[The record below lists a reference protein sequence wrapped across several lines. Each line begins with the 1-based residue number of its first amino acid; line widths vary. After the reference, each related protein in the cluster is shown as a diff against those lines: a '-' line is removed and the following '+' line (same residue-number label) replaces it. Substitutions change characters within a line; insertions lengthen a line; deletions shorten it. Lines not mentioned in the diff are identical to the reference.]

1 MKAARV
7 HERGMI
13 VIEEVPIPEI
23 KEKEVLIAVH
33 RVGICGTDVGVVD
46 GHVSA
51 TYPVTLGHEYSGV
64 VAKVGSP
71 RLTPHLKVGD
81 PVVSGGG
88 WGCGECELCNQGL
101 DLYCKNRRSLGRN
114 VDGCM
119 AEYIKVDYRAVS
131 KLPPTVSLDEAQNV
145 VNIGCSVRA
154 VRKLDLTKIKT
165 AAVIG
170 PGNAGLM
177 ILQLL
182 KMGGVAKVV
191 MAGTRDFR
199 LEMARRFGADE
210 AVNIRREDL
219 TKKIAGWFP
228 FGVDAVFES
237 SGTTGGLQSAF
248 DIIKSN
254 GSVVVFSIITER
266 MKEFDPSFLYLKE
279 PIIYGSKGAGGAF
292 PEAIR
297 LLEEKKLQILPMITH
312 RFPLEETAKAFKVF
326 SDKVADALRIVI
338 DVRP

>member
-7 HERGMI
+7 HERGKI
-13 VIEEVPIPEI
+13 VIEDVPIPEVN
-23 KEKEVLIAVH
+23 EKEVLIAVH

-51 TYPVTLGHEYSGV
+51 KYPVTLGHEYSGV

-71 RLTPHLKVGD
+71 RLTHLKEGD

-88 WGCGECELCNQGL
+88 WGCGECELCNRGL

-119 AEYIKVDYRAVS
+119 AEFIKVDYRSVS
-131 KLPPTVSLDEAQNV
+131 KLPPPVSLDEAQNI
-145 VNIGCSVRA
+145 VNIACSVRA
-154 VRKLDLTKIKT
+154 VRKLDLTKVKA

-182 KMGGVAKVV
+182 KLGGVERVV

-199 LEMARRFGADE
+199 LEMARRFGADDV
-210 AVNIRREDL
+210 VNIRREDAV
-219 TKKIAGWFP
+219 KAIIGWFP
-228 FGVDAVFES
+228 SGIDAVFES

-254 GSVVVFSIITER
+254 GSIVVFSIITER
-266 MKEFDPSFLYLKE
+266 MKAFDPSFLYLKE
-279 PIIYGSKGAGGAF
+279 PIIYGSKGAAGAF

-297 LLEEKKLQILPMITH
+297 LLEEKKLQVLPMITH

-326 SDKVADALRIVI
+326 EDKVADALRIII

>member
-7 HERGMI
+7 HERGKI
-13 VIEEVPIPEI
+13 VIEEVPVPEVG
-23 KEKEVLIAVH
+23 EKEVLIAVH
-33 RVGICGTDVGVVD
+33 RVGICGTDVGVVG

-64 VAKVGSP
+64 VAKLGSP
-71 RLTPHLKVGD
+71 RLTPHLKEGD
-81 PVVSGGG
+81 PVVSSGG
-88 WGCGECELCNQGL
+88 WGCGECELCRQGM
-101 DLYCKNRRSLGRN
+101 DLYCTNRRSLGRN

-119 AEYIKVDYRAVS
+119 AEYIKVDYRSVS
-131 KLPPTVSLDEAQNV
+131 KLPPAISLDEAQNI

-154 VRKLDLTKIKT
+154 VRKLDLAKIKT

-182 KMGGVAKVV
+182 KMGGVERVV

-210 AVNIRREDL
+210 VVNIRREDPV
-219 TKKIAGWFP
+219 KRIRGWFP
-228 FGVDAVFES
+228 HGVDAVCES

-248 DIIKSN
+248 DVVRSN
-254 GSVVVFSIITER
+254 GSVVVFSIITEK
-266 MKEFDPSFLYLKE
+266 MQEFDPSFLYLKE
-279 PIIYGSKGAGGAF
+279 PIIYGSKGAAGAF

-312 RFPLEETAKAFKVF
+312 RFPLAETAKAFQVF
-326 SDKVADALRIVI
+326 ADKVADALRIVI